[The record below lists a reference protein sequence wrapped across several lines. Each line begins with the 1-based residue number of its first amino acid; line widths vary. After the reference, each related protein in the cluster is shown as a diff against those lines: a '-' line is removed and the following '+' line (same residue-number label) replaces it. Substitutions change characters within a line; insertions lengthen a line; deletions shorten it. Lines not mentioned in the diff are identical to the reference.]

1 MKKVMKVLLTLIIAF
16 LAVGCGAESVADK
29 DTNEDLALKI
39 GIMPAVDSA
48 PILLA
53 EKRGYFKE
61 LGLDIDIKIYT
72 NAVNRQ
78 SALQSGELDGAM
90 TDLIAF
96 VNNIQNGFDIKITTS
111 TDGSFPIL
119 VNKDFKEKKNV
130 KVGMMEVSVSNFLSD
145 QYLGD
150 KYNMEKIYISEIP
163 ARLEMI
169 KAGQMD
175 MAVIPEPIA
184 SMGELSGLEKRVYK
198 NNDEF
203 MPEAMIFTS
212 RAIKEKEKAIKLFHQ
227 AFNRAVNDIQ
237 KNEDLARD
245 VLIER
250 IKLKPEIK
258 DLIAL
263 PKYHNTRVPNKEYM
277 EKIIDWIEN
286 VQGVDIDV
294 KYDDMVERKFI
305 Y

>member
-1 MKKVMKVLLTLIIAF
+1 
-16 LAVGCGAESVADK
+16 
-29 DTNEDLALKI
+29 
-39 GIMPAVDSA
+39 
-48 PILLA
+48 
-53 EKRGYFKE
+53 
-61 LGLDIDIKIYT
+61 
-72 NAVNRQ
+72 
-78 SALQSGELDGAM
+78 
-90 TDLIAF
+90 
-96 VNNIQNGFDIKITTS
+96 
-111 TDGSFPIL
+111 
-119 VNKDFKEKKNV
+119 
-130 KVGMMEVSVSNFLSD
+130 
-145 QYLGD
+145 
-150 KYNMEKIYISEIP
+150 MEKIYISEIP